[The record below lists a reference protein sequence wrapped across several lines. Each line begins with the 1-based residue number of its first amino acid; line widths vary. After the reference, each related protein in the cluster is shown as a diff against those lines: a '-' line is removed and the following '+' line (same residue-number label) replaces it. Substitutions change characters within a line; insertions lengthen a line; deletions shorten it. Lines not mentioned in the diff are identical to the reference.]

1 MKTSKSTK
9 FITKLKKSGVKID
22 DNSKEKYVGRIKLD
36 GKDKVNDNEFEENKI
51 LEGKNYQKISKAKKL
66 S

>member
-22 DNSKEKYVGRIKLD
+22 DDSKEKYVGRIKLD